1 MKRYAVIENSNV
13 INVIV
18 AESQEIAESLTG
30 NQCIESDHPQIVI
43 GSVLVNDTL
52 KPYASWVL
60 DNENVW
66 VPPIPE
72 PTFEERSGKY
82 AQWNHETNQWDTI
95 EVEPAP

>member
-30 NQCIESDHPQIVI
+30 NQCIESDHPQIVV

-52 KPYASWVL
+52 KPYA
-60 DNENVW
+60 
-66 VPPIPE
+66 
-72 PTFEERSGKY
+72 
-82 AQWNHETNQWDTI
+82 
-95 EVEPAP
+95 